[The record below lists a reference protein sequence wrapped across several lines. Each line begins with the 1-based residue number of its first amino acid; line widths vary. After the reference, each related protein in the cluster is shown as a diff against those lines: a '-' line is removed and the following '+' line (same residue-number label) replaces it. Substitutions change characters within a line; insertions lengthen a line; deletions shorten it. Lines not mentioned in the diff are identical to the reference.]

1 MILPLNLLSPTATFA
16 DLFGSGSIRLATDW
30 FGAPLAS
37 AIEIHL
43 GLSGDRILFGAHGV
57 GIPRC
62 ADATP
67 GAFIEGLWE
76 RDVVELFLGEPG
88 SARYQEFNLSPRG
101 AWWTMGFS
109 GYRVRMTTNPM
120 PGVRC
125 FADVVGET
133 WRSAIEIPLR
143 ELTIA
148 WSLDNGTLNV
158 TAIHGL
164 PQQFATVADLGGG
177 EPDFH
182 RAERF
187 DRVRVVG

>member
-1 MILPLNLLSPTATFA
+1 MTIALHMLSPSASHA
-16 DLFGSGSIRLATDW
+16 DLFGSPAVPLATDW
-30 FGAPLAS
+30 FGEPLAS
-37 AIEIHL
+37 AIKIHL
-43 GLSGDRILFGAHGV
+43 GLGGDRILFGAEGV
-57 GIPRC
+57 GSPRC

-67 GAFIEGLWE
+67 GAFIEGLRE
-76 RDVVELFLGEPG
+76 SDVVELFLGEPG
-88 SARYQEFNLSPRG
+88 STRYQEFNLSPRG

-125 FADVVGET
+125 YADVVGEV
-133 WRSAIEIPLR
+133 WRTAIVIPLR

-148 WSLDNGTLNV
+148 WVPDAGTLNV

-164 PQQFATVADLGGG
+164 PQQFATAVDLGGG

-187 DRVRVVG
+187 PRVRIVG

>member
-1 MILPLNLLSPTATFA
+1 MTLPLHMLPPSASLG
-16 DLFGSGSIRLATDW
+16 DLFCSPSIPLSTDW

-43 GLSGDRILFGAHGV
+43 GLSGDRILFGTHGV

-76 RDVVELFLGEPG
+76 SDVVELFLGEPG
-88 SARYQEFNLSPRG
+88 STRYQEFNLSPRG
-101 AWWTMGFS
+101 AWWTMSFS
-109 GYRVRMTTNPM
+109 GYRSRMTTDAM

-125 FADVVGET
+125 YADVVGEA
-133 WRSAIEIPLR
+133 WRAAMEIPLR

-148 WSLDNGTLNV
+148 WSPDNGNVNV
-158 TAIHGL
+158 TAVHGS
-164 PQQFATVADLGGG
+164 PQQFATAANLGGG

-187 DRVRVVG
+187 VRVRRVG